1 MDKLPIHKM
10 SEVEEWNI
18 YRASDIVKK
27 KQETIS
33 EKIDTMRVAARQ
45 IRDSIEPGSS
55 RGNSERRKL
64 AGRIES
70 ICFDIYGSIKKL
82 EETEKE
88 YNGW

>member
-45 IRDSIEPGSS
+45 IRDSI
-55 RGNSERRKL
+55 
-64 AGRIES
+64 
-70 ICFDIYGSIKKL
+70 
-82 EETEKE
+82 
-88 YNGW
+88 

>member
-27 KQETIS
+27 KPETIS

-55 RGNSERRKL
+55 REN
-64 AGRIES
+64 
-70 ICFDIYGSIKKL
+70 
-82 EETEKE
+82 
-88 YNGW
+88 